1 MTEKKSYFIS
11 LDKERID
18 DISIPDTTEYEV
30 LLTNEELEVIR
41 QLIRDNDHRDFW
53 YAMKNITFTSFNE
66 EEVDDMRQE
75 DDDNLM
81 KTYKLIYQYGTEET
95 KQKLRDMGFTDREYK

>member
-1 MTEKKSYFIS
+1 MSEKKSYFIS

-18 DISIPDTTEYEV
+18 DISIPDTIEYEV
-30 LLTNEELEVIR
+30 LLTNEELEVVR
-41 QLIRDNDHRDFW
+41 RLIRDNDHRDFW

-66 EEVDDMRQE
+66 KEVDDMRKE

-81 KTYKLIYQYGTEET
+81 RTYQLIYRHGTEET
-95 KQKLRDMGFTDREYK
+95 RQKLRDMGFRESN

>member
-41 QLIRDNDHRDFW
+41 RLIRENDHRDFW

-66 EEVDDMRQE
+66 EEVDDLRKE

-81 KTYKLIYQYGTEET
+81 KTYKLIYRYGTEET